1 MISHRHRCIFIHNR
15 KAAGLSV
22 REAFDF
28 DKRDP
33 DWHRYN
39 NGVRS
44 IEWYFRPKGYL
55 TFAIV
60 RNPFDRLIS
69 AWQYLAKTRTKP
81 LAEVLRDPPHRGH
94 DYRHLTRPQSAI
106 LTDFRGRLVVDELIR
121 FEDLQTGFNRV
132 CDRLGKQRTIL
143 PHINATSRDCGYRQ
157 YFDSETRQMAETLFA
172 ADLVHFQYHF

>member
-1 MISHRHRCIFIHNR
+1 MFRNANHLKMFGPMISHRHRCIFIHNR

-22 REAFDF
+22 REAFGF

-44 IEWYFRPKGYL
+44 IEWYFRPRGYL
-55 TFAIV
+55 IFAIV

-69 AWQYLAKTRTKP
+69 AWQYLAKTRAKP

-94 DYRHLTRPQSAI
+94 DYFHLTRQQSAI
-106 LTDFRGRLVVDELIR
+106 LTDFSSGDDENPDVFYLELEGAGRRKNVTVYDSTNEEIFKELIDLIAQAGRLEIKR
-121 FEDLQTGFNRV
+121 
-132 CDRLGKQRTIL
+132 K
-143 PHINATSRDCGYRQ
+143 
-157 YFDSETRQMAETLFA
+157 
-172 ADLVHFQYHF
+172 